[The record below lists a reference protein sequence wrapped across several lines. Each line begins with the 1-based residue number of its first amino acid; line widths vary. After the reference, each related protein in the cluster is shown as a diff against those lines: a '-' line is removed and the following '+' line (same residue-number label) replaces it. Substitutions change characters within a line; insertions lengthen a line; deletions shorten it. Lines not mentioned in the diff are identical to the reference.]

1 MATINTKKNAT
12 LNRVQMLKDSN
23 SNMEYL
29 SIDGIRCGYM
39 GSVSE
44 ADREAGIR
52 CIQKIVDNSNLTGYA
67 LIREVMAQVKFEADM
82 NENQIQPDEQ
92 VRVED
97 QDCVISYKTKKIY
110 DMAGKELAEASD
122 MGANTPK
129 EAIREILKLRALTK
143 IHELNAEA
151 EADLDYEDDYED
163 YEGDDEEE

>member
-29 SIDGIRCGYM
+29 SIDGIPCGYM

-52 CIQKIVDNSNLTGYA
+52 CIQKIVDNSNKKGYD

-82 NENQIQPDEQ
+82 NEKQIQPDEQ
-92 VRVED
+92 VKVENE
-97 QDCVISYKTKKIY
+97 DCVISYQSKKIY
-110 DMAGKELAEASD
+110 DMAGKELADASD
-122 MGANTPK
+122 IGGNTPK
-129 EAIREILKLRALTK
+129 EAIREILKLRAQAKLHKLEEMEDDT
-143 IHELNAEA
+143 E
-151 EADLDYEDDYED
+151 DYEDD
-163 YEGDDEEE
+163 DDEE

>member
-29 SIDGIRCGYM
+29 SIDGIPCGYM

-52 CIQKIVDNSNLTGYA
+52 CIQKIVDNSNKKGYD

-82 NENQIQPDEQ
+82 NEKQIQPDEQ
-92 VRVED
+92 VKVED
-97 QDCVISYKTKKIY
+97 TDCVISYQSKKIY
-110 DMAGKELAEASD
+110 NMAGKELADASNIGD
-122 MGANTPK
+122 NTPK
-129 EAIREILKLRALTK
+129 EAIREILKLRAQAKLHKLEDMEDDT
-143 IHELNAEA
+143 E
-151 EADLDYEDDYED
+151 DYEDD
-163 YEGDDEEE
+163 DDEE

>member
-29 SIDGIRCGYM
+29 SIDGIPCGYM

-52 CIQKIVDNSNLTGYA
+52 CIQKIVDNSNKKGYD

-82 NENQIQPDEQ
+82 NEKQIQPDEQ
-92 VRVED
+92 VKVED
-97 QDCVISYKTKKIY
+97 TDCVISYQSKKIY
-110 DMAGKELAEASD
+110 DMIGKELADASD
-122 MGANTPK
+122 IGANTPK
-129 EAIREILKLRALTK
+129 EAIREILKLRAQAKLHKLEDMEDDT
-143 IHELNAEA
+143 E
-151 EADLDYEDDYED
+151 DYEDD
-163 YEGDDEEE
+163 DDEE

>member
-29 SIDGIRCGYM
+29 SIDGIPCGYM

-52 CIQKIVDNSNLTGYA
+52 CIQKIVDNSNKKGYD

-82 NENQIQPDEQ
+82 NEKQIQPDEQ
-92 VRVED
+92 VKVED
-97 QDCVISYKTKKIY
+97 TDCVISYQSKKIY
-110 DMAGKELAEASD
+110 DMVGKELADASD
-122 MGANTPK
+122 IGANTPK
-129 EAIREILKLRALTK
+129 EAIREILKLRAQAKLHKLEDMEDDT
-143 IHELNAEA
+143 E
-151 EADLDYEDDYED
+151 DYEDD
-163 YEGDDEEE
+163 DDEE

>member
-29 SIDGIRCGYM
+29 SIDGIPCGYM

-52 CIQKIVDNSNLTGYA
+52 CIQKIVDNSNKKGYD

-82 NENQIQPDEQ
+82 NEKQIQPDEQ
-92 VRVED
+92 VTVENE
-97 QDCVISYKTKKIY
+97 DCVISYQSKKIY
-110 DMAGKELAEASD
+110 DMAGKELADASD
-122 MGANTPK
+122 IGDNTPK
-129 EAIREILKLRALTK
+129 EAIREILKLRAQAKLHKLEEMEDDT
-143 IHELNAEA
+143 E
-151 EADLDYEDDYED
+151 DYEDD
-163 YEGDDEEE
+163 DDEE

>member
-29 SIDGIRCGYM
+29 SIDGIPCGYM

-52 CIQKIVDNSNLTGYA
+52 CIQKIVDNSNKKGYD
-67 LIREVMAQVKFEADM
+67 LIREVMSQVKFEADM
-82 NENQIQPDEQ
+82 NENHIIPDEQ

-97 QDCVISYKTKKIY
+97 KDCVISYQSKKIY
-110 DMAGKELAEASD
+110 DMTGKELASASD
-122 MGANTPK
+122 IRDNTPR
-129 EAIREILKLRALTK
+129 EAIREILKLRALAK
-143 IHELNAEA
+143 IHKLNAEA
-151 EADLDYEDDYED
+151 EADLDYEDD
-163 YEGDDEEE
+163 DDEE